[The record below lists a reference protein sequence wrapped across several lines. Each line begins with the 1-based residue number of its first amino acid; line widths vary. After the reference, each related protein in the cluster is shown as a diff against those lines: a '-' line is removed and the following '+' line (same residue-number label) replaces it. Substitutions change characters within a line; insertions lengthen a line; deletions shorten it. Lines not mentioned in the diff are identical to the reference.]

1 MKRGYMNWDQEL
13 LPESALYQRRDKL
26 FRLLREKELDALVV
40 YGDVI
45 NADELVD
52 CSNYGPYWCNCAA
65 VLTAKGDYQ
74 LVTGHNARVN
84 PWLMEMTGL
93 PDEKIRPAGMK
104 VPAKT
109 AELLKELLPGGTVGL
124 VGKYTPA
131 GMGKALADARFAVCY
146 LGADSDEL
154 LAQRDQAYRDT
165 VYKGHEI
172 MEAALESGL
181 SESQGMDIR
190 QSCAKVEY
198 ALRSA
203 GAMDVV
209 LYAGTGG
216 GSFTLPLE
224 QQATCWNLYI
234 NVQYL
239 GVWLCFAC
247 PVGASA
253 ASYDILDQQAA
264 HLSPGIIPEGIGVHT
279 SVLSD
284 SISSLNQIGS
294 SLAEGQIFSL
304 FETTEQGA
312 YTEKMYCMTANGALP
327 LGKR

>member
-1 MKRGYMNWDQEL
+1 MKRGYMNWDRAL
-13 LPESALYQRRDKL
+13 LPEPALLQRRDRL
-26 FRLLREKELDALVV
+26 FRLLREKNLDALVV

-52 CSNYGPYWCNCAA
+52 CSNYGPYWCNCVA
-65 VLTAKGDYQ
+65 VLTAGGDYQ

-84 PWLMEMTGL
+84 PWLQEMTGL

-124 VGKYTPA
+124 IGKYTPA
-131 GMGKALADARFAVCY
+131 TMGRALADAGFAVCY
-146 LGADSDEL
+146 LGADSDAL
-154 LAQRDQAYRDT
+154 LARRDQAYRDT
-165 VYKGHEI
+165 VRKGHEM
-172 MEAALESGL
+172 MEAALEGAL
-181 SESQGMDIR
+181 AESQGMDIR
-190 QSCAKVEY
+190 QSCARIEY

-209 LYAGTGG
+209 LYAGTGDG
-216 GSFTLPLE
+216 RFSLPQD
-224 QQATCWNLYI
+224 QQADCWNLYI

-247 PVGASA
+247 PVGAAEA
-253 ASYDILDQQAA
+253 AYAALDQQAA
-264 HLSPGIIPEGIGVHT
+264 RLNPGVVPEGCGIHT

-284 SISSLNQIGS
+284 SISSLNQPGTR
-294 SLAEGQIFSL
+294 LAEGQVFSL
-304 FETTEQGA
+304 YQTGGQGA
-312 YTEKMYCMTANGALP
+312 YTEKMYCMTANGAIP

>member
-1 MKRGYMNWDQEL
+1 MKRGYMSWDREL
-13 LPESALYQRRDKL
+13 LPEPILNQRRETL
-26 FRLLREKELDALVV
+26 FRLLREKNLDALVV

-52 CSNYGPYWCNCAA
+52 CSNYGPYWCNCVA
-65 VLTAKGDYQ
+65 VLTPGGDYQ

-124 VGKYTPA
+124 MGKYTPA
-131 GMGKALADARFAVCY
+131 TMGKALTDAGFSLCY
-146 LGADSDEL
+146 LGENSDAI
-154 LAQRDQAYRDT
+154 LARRDQAYRDT
-165 VYKGHEI
+165 VQKGHEI
-172 MEAALESGL
+172 MEAALEAAL
-181 SESQGMDIR
+181 LDAQGMDIR
-190 QSCAKVEY
+190 QSCARVEY

-209 LYAGTGG
+209 LYAGTGD
-216 GSFTLPLE
+216 GSFALPQDE
-224 QQATCWNLYI
+224 KPDCWNLYV

-247 PVGASA
+247 PVGAA
-253 ASYDILDQQAA
+253 EADYPALDQQAA
-264 HLSPGIIPEGIGVHT
+264 QLKPGAIPEGCGVHT

-284 SISSLNQIGS
+284 SISSLNQQGTG
-294 SLAEGQIFSL
+294 LGEGQIFSL
-304 FETTEQGA
+304 YQTSGQGA
-312 YTEKMYCMTANGALP
+312 YTEKMYCMTAKGAIP